1 MTAVKITADFSDIL
15 IQSVW
20 RPWLRGCFHS
30 EKALFMALCKG
41 KTELRPE
48 MRKEA
53 TDERPE
59 AAGKRVFYPGHGKKK
74 GCGVMLM
81 IYVRGVILMIYVR
94 FVCAFFG
101 CCRQKSGAETG
112 GCNIDR
118 QLISNSESVIRHKRP
133 GRIL

>member
-20 RPWLRGCFHS
+20 RPWLRCCFHS

-101 CCRQKSGAETG
+101 CCRQNPVRKQAAA
-112 GCNIDR
+112 I
-118 QLISNSESVIRHKRP
+118 LIVS
-133 GRIL
+133 

>member
-1 MTAVKITADFSDIL
+1 
-15 IQSVW
+15 
-20 RPWLRGCFHS
+20 
-30 EKALFMALCKG
+30 MALCKG

-94 FVCAFFG
+94 FVCAFLVAAG
-101 CCRQKSGAETG
+101 KNPVRKQAAA
-112 GCNIDR
+112 I
-118 QLISNSESVIRHKRP
+118 LIVS
-133 GRIL
+133 